1 MEHIKN
7 CYYCDGTGWV
17 PLVEDPNIKND
28 VYHIVVQ
35 ACKCSRGK
43 VMALPIKK
51 WHGDNNPLRIKEYF
65 FENDGLQFMA
75 DEARDEGLSYPQV
88 VANRRN
94 EMNVKLN
101 KERENEKTRA

>member
-1 MEHIKN
+1 MVLTNN

-17 PLVEDPNIKND
+17 PWVEDPNIKNN
-28 VYHIVVQ
+28 VYHIMNM

-43 VMALPIKK
+43 RMAKPTKR
-51 WHGDNNPLRIKEYF
+51 WYGDNNPIRTKSYPF
-65 FENDGLQFMA
+65 KDDGLQFM
-75 DEARDEGLSYPQV
+75 DGEEGLSYPQV
-88 VANRRN
+88 ATNKKN

>member
-1 MEHIKN
+1 MVLTNN

-17 PLVEDPNIKND
+17 PYIEDPNIKNS
-28 VYHIVVQ
+28 VYHIMNM

-43 VMALPIKK
+43 VMTKPTKR
-51 WHGDNNPLRIKEYF
+51 WYGDNNPIRTKSYPF
-65 FENDGLQFMA
+65 KDDGLQFM
-75 DEARDEGLSYPQV
+75 DGEEGLSYPQV
-88 VANRRN
+88 ATNQKN